1 MRLRVRT
8 DRAWLEAVLADFDTF
23 MLDHALCE
31 RKASATAMSLVS
43 HYADRTE
50 LTREMVDLAVEELE
64 HFRAVYRRV
73 AARGL
78 VLPPDR
84 KDDYVRRLRA
94 AVRRESDV
102 FLLDRLLVSALVEAR
117 SCERFVVV
125 SEALPAGELRD
136 FYVELARAEARHH
149 TLFTRLAETYH
160 DPAVVAGRLDA
171 LLDLEAS
178 IVESLPV
185 HPYVH

>member
-1 MRLRVRT
+1 MRLRVAT
-8 DRAWLEAVLADFDTF
+8 SRAWLEAVLSDFDTF

-43 HYADRTE
+43 HYPDRAE

-64 HFRAVYRRV
+64 HFRMVYRRI
-73 AARGL
+73 ADRGL
-78 VLPPDR
+78 VLPADH

-94 AVRRESDV
+94 LVRRETDV
-102 FLLDRLLVSALVEAR
+102 FLLDRLLVSALIEAR

-125 SEALPAGELRD
+125 SEALPAGDTKD
-136 FYVELARAEARHH
+136 FYVDLARAEARHH
-149 TLFTRLAETYH
+149 VLFTRLARTYH
-160 DPAVVAGRLDA
+160 APAIVEQRLDEM
-171 LLDLEAS
+171 LDAEAR

-185 HPYVH
+185 HPFVH